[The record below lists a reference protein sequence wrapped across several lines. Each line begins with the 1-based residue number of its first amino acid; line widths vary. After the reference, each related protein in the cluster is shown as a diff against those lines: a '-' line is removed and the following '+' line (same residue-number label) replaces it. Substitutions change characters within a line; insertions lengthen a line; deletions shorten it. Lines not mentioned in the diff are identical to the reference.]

1 MFQCFRVSSREL
13 EMRGFMFLFEP
24 VMFIFV
30 CWVSPFRSGSNEA
43 KGFVVHFGHESWNMV
58 INIMVGIRL
67 AGSRAMSEPHRAV
80 EPYDFLM
87 KEKFSVLPRT
97 GMVDKKHKK
106 PTLVGFVLAD

>member
-1 MFQCFRVSSREL
+1 MAVNRA
-13 EMRGFMFLFEP
+13 G
-24 VMFIFV
+24 
-30 CWVSPFRSGSNEA
+30 GKDT

-87 KEKFSVLPRT
+87 KEKFSVLPKT
-97 GMVDKKHKK
+97 GMLDRQRRK
-106 PTLVGFVLAD
+106 PPLVSFMAKLFGQEKANDYEDQTGGAA